1 MGEAAGKATAPS
13 DGGNTEL
20 IPRGY
25 YAYEEGLS
33 PFDDSKSVEF
43 VFDIIRPNETTTK
56 AFRYKA
62 SGEDAIDG
70 TLSTLFS
77 HLYSNLEPIVFRSF
91 YFIGTTSTLPP
102 SAIFE
107 RDIRFLDLAAWGNMT
122 SLQRPDQ
129 FKPKNAKINEVV
141 NNLINEYGSSFN
153 PDSKLH
159 HYVCPLNETNA
170 KLLANVMPIY
180 FADFANYVRADN
192 LLSAEQESAL
202 TDPNNW
208 IAVYDPAVITTKDV
222 VPSQL
227 RLSGHDIFKAN
238 NQDFPNEPFCVQ
250 SDWVVRYVAPQPAS

>member
-170 KLLANVMPIY
+170 NLLANVMPIY

-222 VPSQL
+222 IPSQL

>member
-1 MGEAAGKATAPS
+1 M
-13 DGGNTEL
+13 
-20 IPRGY
+20 PRGY

-33 PFDDSKSVEF
+33 PFDESKSVEF

-56 AFRYKA
+56 AFHYKA

-70 TLSTLFS
+70 TLSTLS
-77 HLYSNLEPIVFRSF
+77 AHLSSNLEPIVFRSF

-107 RDIRFLDLAAWGNMT
+107 RDIRFLDLAAWGSMT
-122 SLQRPDQ
+122 ALRRPDQ

-141 NNLINEYGSSFN
+141 NNLINEYGSGFN
-153 PDSKLH
+153 PDGKLH

-170 KLLANVMPIY
+170 NLLANVMPIY

-227 RLSGHDIFKAN
+227 RLSGHNIFKAN

-250 SDWVVRYVAPQPAS
+250 SDWVVRYVAPQPEIT